1 MARRTQRDIP
11 RHPIGVVAE
20 RTGLSQDVLR
30 VWERRY
36 LAVEPSRSLD
46 GQRVY
51 SDADIDRLRLLR
63 LATMAG
69 RSIRQAAQ
77 LTTDELQRLVR
88 EDEAARQKVEHRAE
102 SAVLASAREEVDR
115 AMELARAANAPQ
127 LESFLRRAAASFG
140 VPVFL
145 DGLAAPLLR
154 RMGEE
159 WEAGRLTPAQ
169 ERVAT
174 AIIQR
179 VLDGAIQFLAP
190 PYDAPNLLLATPAGE
205 HHVMGSVLAAAA
217 AAADGWR
224 VTYLG
229 PDLPAGEV
237 AAAAV
242 AVDARVV
249 GVSVV
254 YPRDRDLVLGELRT
268 LRSRLPA
275 SVPLIAGGAGAVSLA
290 AELRGAGIQVVK
302 DLAALRDALRSVL
315 ARGSETPRH
324 ERSVK
329 ALS

>member
-1 MARRTQRDIP
+1 MTRHAELDVA

-20 RTGLSQDVLR
+20 RTGLSQDLLR

-36 LAVEPSRSLD
+36 RAVEPSRSFD

-51 SDADIDRLRLLR
+51 SDADIARLRLLR

-69 RSIRQAAQ
+69 RSIRQVARLA
-77 LTTDELQRLVR
+77 TEELERLVR
-88 EDEAARQKVEHRAE
+88 EDQAAREQVERRAE
-102 SAVLASAREEVDR
+102 SSLLASAREEVER
-115 AMELARAANAPQ
+115 AMELARAVNAPQ
-127 LESFLRRAAASFG
+127 LESFLRRAAAAVG

-145 DGLAAPLLR
+145 DGVAAPLLR

-179 VLDGAIQFLAP
+179 VLEAAIQFLAP
-190 PYDAPNLLLATPAGE
+190 PHDAPNLLLTTPAGE
-205 HHVMGSVLAAAA
+205 HHVMGSLMAAAA

-242 AVDARVV
+242 AVEAKVV
-249 GVSVV
+249 GVSIV
-254 YPRDRDLVLGELRT
+254 YPRDRDHVLSELRT
-268 LRSRLPA
+268 LRSRLA
-275 SVPLIAGGAGAVSLA
+275 GSVPLVAGGAGAIALA
-290 AELRGAGIQVVK
+290 AELRGAGIQVAP
-302 DLAALRDALRSVL
+302 DLGELRAALRGTLARDREALR
-315 ARGSETPRH
+315 A
-324 ERSVK
+324 
-329 ALS
+329 